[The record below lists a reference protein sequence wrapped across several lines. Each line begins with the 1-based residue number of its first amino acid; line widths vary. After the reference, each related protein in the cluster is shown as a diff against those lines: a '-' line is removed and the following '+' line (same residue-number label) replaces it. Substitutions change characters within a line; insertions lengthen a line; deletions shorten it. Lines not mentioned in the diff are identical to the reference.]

1 MKIIKF
7 KISYTWFCIQRKE
20 LKALSTFILI
30 KDFEDKNNCTL
41 IAIGANATFVISE
54 EDYIIVKLKYSEAII
69 D

>member
-1 MKIIKF
+1 
-7 KISYTWFCIQRKE
+7 
-20 LKALSTFILI
+20 LSTFILI